1 MSLWPAPSATS
12 SWSLKLWDGSGY
24 IEVNGQRVDIVPDM
38 CIRVG
43 PNARRKIYS
52 GPQGLRIIA
61 LGGIP
66 GRAYEATP
74 FGELSA

>member
-1 MSLWPAPSATS
+1 M
-12 SWSLKLWDGSGY
+12 
-24 IEVNGQRVDIVPDM
+24 RVDIVPDM